1 MNPQSSTIA
10 KEAYDSGN
18 YALALETYLRL
29 LREDQD
35 SIEAGE
41 MGFIYHQMGNC
52 LVKMKRLDKAIPA
65 YAKALE
71 DPDYD
76 RRSALLVNMGLA
88 YAASGDYEGAL
99 PFYQDALEDEGNDAP
114 YKAYNAQGQ
123 ALLKLGK
130 AAEAGTA
137 FRCAALDE
145 ANPDP
150 ARSLVNLGVCFM
162 ALNRPHDAV
171 EAYRASLEF
180 DTSDSNRSKAYANL
194 GQAYYVTG
202 RMREAV
208 ASFESA
214 LENGDYQLS
223 KAAQAD
229 YVAAKAAV
237 GNAAVPSDV
246 PGSADQEALMAAYK
260 AGSTGSWEAATDD
273 SAYIPPVDDTG
284 FFSVT
289 EDQINQMGREYVRQE
304 RKLKNIGLKILLA
317 LAILILLALGAVG
330 FAYYKGYG
338 YPMQETVVSDMFDA
352 YANGK
357 DLTQYWA
364 QADEEDIMQVMS
376 MVPKSDKVKI
386 TSIQRSM
393 TDSTA
398 YVTVTTPQG
407 GDLKYVVTLGR
418 DMMGWKI
425 TNVELVF
432 ASTQP

>member
-10 KEAYDSGN
+10 KEAYEAGN
-18 YALALETYLRL
+18 YTLALETYLRI
-29 LREDQD
+29 LREESA
-35 SIEAGE
+35 SIEPGE
-41 MGFIYHQMGNC
+41 TGFIYHQMGNC

-65 YAKALE
+65 YGKALD

-99 PFYQDALEDEGNDAP
+99 PFYEEALADEANDAP

-137 FRCAALDE
+137 FRAAALDE

-180 DTSDSNRSKAYANL
+180 DTSDSNRSKAFANL

-208 ASFESA
+208 SSFESA

-237 GNAAVPSDV
+237 ADV
-246 PGSADQEALMAAYK
+246 PAEAPGAVDQEALMAAYK

-338 YPMQETVVSDMFDA
+338 YPMQETVVTDMFHA
-352 YANGK
+352 YASGG

-364 QADEEDIMQVMS
+364 QADEDDIMQVMS

-386 TSIQRSM
+386 TSMQRSM

-398 YVTVTTPQG
+398 SVVVTTPQG

-418 DMMGWKI
+418 DMLGWKI